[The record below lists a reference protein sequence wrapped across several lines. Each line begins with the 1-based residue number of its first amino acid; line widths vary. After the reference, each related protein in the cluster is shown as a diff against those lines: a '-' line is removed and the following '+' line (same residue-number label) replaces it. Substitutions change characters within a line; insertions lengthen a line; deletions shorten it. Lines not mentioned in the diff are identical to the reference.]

1 MGEPIVNNQNAPS
14 LEAIAGIESLGQAD
28 NVEVFTTVA
37 QTSKD
42 FYAIYFVTESI
53 ISAIS
58 SNQAIGE
65 SSLITTIPAGMT
77 LFMRV
82 QSITLTSGLAIG
94 YNKYTIG

>member
-1 MGEPIVNNQNAPS
+1 MAEPIVNNQNAPS

-28 NVEVFTTVA
+28 DVEVFTTVA
-37 QTSKD
+37 QTGKD
-42 FYAIYFVTESI
+42 FYAIYFVTESV
-53 ISAIS
+53 ISSIS
-58 SNQAIGE
+58 SNQATGE
-65 SSLITTIPAGMT
+65 SALVTTIPAGMT

>member
-1 MGEPIVNNQNAPS
+1 MAEPIVNNQTAPS

-42 FYAIYFVTESI
+42 FYAIYFVTDSV
-53 ISAIS
+53 ISAIVS
-58 SNQAIGE
+58 SQATNA
-65 SSLITTIPAGMT
+65 SALATNIPAGMT
-77 LFMRV
+77 LFMRI

-94 YNKYTIG
+94 YSKYTIG

>member
-58 SNQAIGE
+58 SNQAVGE

>member
-1 MGEPIVNNQNAPS
+1 MAEPIVNNQNAPS

-28 NVEVFTTVA
+28 NVEVFTTAA

-42 FYAIYFVTESI
+42 FYAIYFVTDSV
-53 ISAIS
+53 ISAIVS
-58 SNQAIGE
+58 SQATNA
-65 SSLITTIPAGMT
+65 SALATNIPAGMT
-77 LFMRV
+77 LFMRI